1 MNKLSKLT
9 KYQQTNRI
17 PIISKTSTVSR
28 GFTIIELLIV
38 IVIIAILVAITAVGF
53 NGITK
58 SAKEASA
65 KSDLKQAATQLE
77 ADKAKS
83 SNNQYPNNT
92 NNLKT
97 SPNNNLEITSNG
109 TSYCLSVTSTNDI
122 AFNITNT
129 NTNPQPGVCSGHLA
143 ADAPSEIANN
153 TPIQDMNRKQCSNLP
168 IYTGTN
174 DSALRTVTDNRDGTT
189 RSYRIAKLA
198 DNKCWMLDN
207 LKLGKTTGTTTLT
220 PANTN
225 IATNFTL
232 PQVQTTGSYN
242 NDIPEAIGPIP
253 GDTGNGATNYGYLY
267 NWPAATA
274 GETRTTMPAGSGNAQ
289 YSICPKNW
297 KLPAAGWNADWS
309 NTIGDFPDLD
319 RAFGGTG
326 EYAGSGQSNIAKWQN
341 TGPFKGVF
349 SGSWYG
355 SFYDQGSG
363 GGWWSSSANPVY
375 SSSAFYAFVSPDG
388 VGPGDY
394 YLDRYGGFGVRCLL
408 N

>member
-1 MNKLSKLT
+1 MN
-9 KYQQTNRI
+9 N
-17 PIISKTSTVSR
+17 KTPA
-28 GFTIIELLIV
+28 FTSIELLIV
-38 IVIIAILVAITAVGF
+38 IVIVGVLVAITAAGF

-58 SAKEASA
+58 AAKEASA

-77 ADKAKS
+77 VDKAKS

-97 SPNNNLEITSNG
+97 SPNNNLEITSDG

-129 NTNPQPGVCSGHLA
+129 NTNPQPGVCSGHT
-143 ADAPSEIANN
+143 PPVSGGGGSTEIANN
-153 TPIQDMNRKQCSNLP
+153 TPIQDITSAQCQALP
-168 IYTGTN
+168 VYTGTN
-174 DSALRTVTDNRDGTT
+174 NDALRTVTDNRDGTT

-232 PQVQTTGSYN
+232 PQLITTGSTSY
-242 NDIPEAIGPIP
+242 DTPQAMGPVT

-274 GETRTTMPAGSGNAQ
+274 GETTSTMPAGSGNAQ

-297 KLPAAGWNADWS
+297 KLP
-309 NTIGDFPDLD
+309 TGDTTGDCANLD

-326 EYAGSGQSNIAKWQN
+326 QASWSGESNIAKWQN

-349 SGSWYG
+349 SGSWSG
-355 SFYDQGSG
+355 SFYGQGSHG
-363 GGWWSSSANPVY
+363 YWWSSSALPGD
-375 SSSAFYAFVSPDG
+375 SGYAFGAYVYPDE
-388 VGPGDY
+388 VAPGDFDVGRGY
-394 YLDRYGGFGVRCLL
+394 GFGVRCLL

>member
-1 MNKLSKLT
+1 MNELSKLT

-17 PIISKTSTVSR
+17 PIISKTSTASR

-77 ADKAKS
+77 VDKAKS
-83 SNNQYPNNT
+83 SNNQFPNNT

-109 TSYCLSVTSTNDI
+109 TSYCLSVTSTNNI

-129 NTNPQPGVCSGHLA
+129 NTSPQPGVCSGHLA

-168 IYTGTN
+168 IYDGTN
-174 DSALRTVTDNRDGTT
+174 DSALRTLTDNRDGTT

-232 PQVQTTGSYN
+232 PQLMTTGSTS
-242 NDIPEAIGPIP
+242 NDIPQAIGPVP
-253 GDTGNGATNYGYLY
+253 GDTGAGATNYGYLY
-267 NWPAATA
+267 NWPAATV
-274 GETRTTMPAGSGNAQ
+274 GETQATMPGDGTNNNIAP

-297 KLPAAGWNADWS
+297 RLPTGGYNADWS
-309 NTIGDFPDLD
+309 NTVGDFPDLD

-326 EYAGSGQSNIAKWQN
+326 QYVGDGEANIAKWQN

-349 SGSWYG
+349 SGDWYW
-355 SFYDQGSG
+355 SFGAQGSYG
-363 GGWWSSSANPVY
+363 YWWSSSA
-375 SSSAFYAFVSPDG
+375 SPDYSYRAI
-388 VGPGDY
+388 VGPGGVRPGGGGN
-394 YLDRYGGFGVRCLL
+394 DRGVGSGVRCLL

>member
-1 MNKLSKLT
+1 MN
-9 KYQQTNRI
+9 N
-17 PIISKTSTVSR
+17 KTPA
-28 GFTIIELLIV
+28 FTIIELLIV
-38 IVIIAILVAITAVGF
+38 IVIVGVLVAITAVGF

-58 SAKEASA
+58 AAKEASA

-77 ADKAKS
+77 MDRMKS

-97 SPNNNLEITSNG
+97 SPNNNLEITSDG

-129 NTNPQPGVCSGHLA
+129 NTNPQPGVCSGHT
-143 ADAPSEIANN
+143 PPVSGGGGSTEIANN
-153 TPIQDMNRKQCSNLP
+153 TPIQDITSAQCQALP
-168 IYTGTN
+168 VYTGTN
-174 DSALRTVTDNRDGTT
+174 NDALRTVTDNRDGTT

-232 PQVQTTGSYN
+232 PQLITTGSTSF
-242 NDIPEAIGPIP
+242 DIPTASGPVP
-253 GDTGNGATNYGYLY
+253 GDTGSGATNYGYLY
-267 NWPAATA
+267 NWSAATA
-274 GETRTTMPAGSGNAQ
+274 GETQATMPAGSGNAQ

-297 KLPAAGWNADWS
+297 RLPTAGYNADNS
-309 NTIGDFPDLD
+309 NTVGDFPDLD

-326 EYAGSGQSNIAKWQN
+326 QYAYSGEANIAKWQN
-341 TGPFKGVF
+341 AGPFKGVF
-349 SGSWYG
+349 SGYWYG
-355 SFYDQGSG
+355 SFNDQGSYG
-363 GGWWSSSANPVY
+363 YWWSSSTNPDY
-375 SSSAFYAFVSPDG
+375 SSLAFDAYVYPGEVSPGDG
-388 VGPGDY
+388 GNG
-394 YLDRYGGFGVRCLL
+394 RYDGLGVRCLL

>member
-1 MNKLSKLT
+1 M
-9 KYQQTNRI
+9 
-17 PIISKTSTVSR
+17 
-28 GFTIIELLIV
+28 
-38 IVIIAILVAITAVGF
+38 VAITAAGF

-58 SAKEASA
+58 AAKEASA

-97 SPNNNLEITSNG
+97 SPNNNLEITSDG

-168 IYTGTN
+168 VYDGTN
-174 DSALRTVTDNRDGTT
+174 DSALRTLTDNRDGTT

-207 LKLGKTTGTTTLT
+207 LKLGKTSGTTTLT

-232 PQVQTTGSYN
+232 PQLITTGSTSR
-242 NDIPEAIGPIP
+242 DIPQAAGPVP

-274 GETRTTMPAGSGNAQ
+274 GETRTTMPAGSGDAQ

-297 KLPAAGWNADWS
+297 RLPTGGYNADWS
-309 NTIGDFPDLD
+309 NTVGDFPDLD

-326 EYAGSGQSNIAKWQN
+326 QYAESGEANIAKWQN

-349 SGSWYG
+349 SGGWNE
-355 SFYDQGSG
+355 SFYDQGSYG
-363 GGWWSSSANPVY
+363 SWWSSSVISV
-375 SSSAFYAFVSPDG
+375 SSLATSFYASVYPDKVYPVSIFSDAR
-388 VGPGDY
+388 VN
-394 YLDRYGGFGVRCLL
+394 GFGVRCLL

>member
-1 MNKLSKLT
+1 MNKQSKLT
-9 KYQQTNRI
+9 KYQQTSRI
-17 PIISKTSTVSR
+17 PIISKTSTASR

-38 IVIIAILVAITAVGF
+38 IVIVGVLVAITAVGF

-97 SPNNNLEITSNG
+97 SPNNNLEITSDG
-109 TSYCLSVTSTNDI
+109 TSYCLSVTSTNNI

-129 NTNPQPGVCSGHLA
+129 NTSPQPGVCSGHLA

-168 IYTGTN
+168 VYDGTN
-174 DSALRTVTDNRDGTT
+174 DSALRTLTDNRDGTT

-232 PQVQTTGSYN
+232 PQLITTGSTSY
-242 NDIPEAIGPIP
+242 DIPQAMGPVT

-274 GETRTTMPAGSGNAQ
+274 GETQITMPAGNGNAQ

-297 KLPAAGWNADWS
+297 KLPTGD
-309 NTIGDFPDLD
+309 TTGDFANLD
-319 RAFGGTG
+319 KAFGGTG
-326 EYAGSGQSNIAKWQN
+326 QYAGSGQSNIAKWQN

-349 SGSWYG
+349 SGLWSG
-355 SFYDQGSG
+355 SFYDQGSYG
-363 GGWWSSSANPVY
+363 YWWSSSAYPDN
-375 SSSAFYAFVSPDG
+375 SFYAFSADVGPDG
-388 VGPGDY
+388 VGPGDDYGY
-394 YLDRYGGFGVRCLL
+394 YRSNGFGVRCLL